1 MLKNVGLRKS
11 VEQPVLDLNFAA
23 SQIGSNA
30 APDSRIDF
38 SRGSNAWFV
47 DSDGLVKKSPH
58 NLITNSETIG
68 GTGWTNRQLGSAT
81 FTITLNHALAPNG
94 TLTATKADFS
104 RDNTA
109 QFVFTEQTA
118 GVSATGLTQGS
129 CYIKAASSSDVGKE
143 VHFWQFINSVG
154 IRNQSIATL
163 TSEWQRF
170 ELVNTHSHTGTINEP
185 FAIGLINN
193 VGSELNVSVLLWGA
207 QLSQHSTPPVDNPY
221 LKTTGSAVYAARLD
235 HDPTW
240 FMSAAQE
247 QNLFTNS
254 EMLNETGST
263 GWTPVRTVVTED
275 STEDPNGNTTA
286 EKVLEDSTASSS
298 HFVRS
303 PDFTTTKGKS
313 YTASAYVKVAAG
325 TDRLFR
331 IAFTGVDSAFSYIYA
346 QFDLQSGSLSFS
358 NADDSSITDV
368 GNGWF
373 RLSVTE
379 TASATADTA
388 EVQLT
393 FVDKAGSASYDGNG
407 TSGFFV
413 WGAQVEVGTSPGT
426 YHRTEGAPYYGPGA
440 TPRGLLVE
448 EARTN
453 LVANS
458 EDFTGSQFVAV
469 RVTNTANSSTAPDGT
484 NTATEVVPNT
494 DNNTHLIRWDDSVT
508 SGTTYTASLFV
519 KQASGDANLRLI
531 FNNTNSAFG
540 FSAADFDLSAG
551 TVNNLSCNSASIEAY
566 GNGWF
571 RCSISETATASATG
585 RIQVNILD
593 SSNNNSYAGDGTTGI
608 FIWGFQIEEGSFPT
622 SYIQT
627 TGTTLTRNADV
638 ATMGPTTGGTELVVN
653 GTFDDGTND
662 WSNFSNRS
670 NLSVSSGQLVV
681 DVTDATKG
689 FVAKALANIPVVPGR
704 RYRLSADLAVN
715 SGNGVSIHIPNA
727 VSPFQLL
734 ANTATVTSGTLTTV
748 TVDFTCPSSVTEV
761 SFMIQ
766 NATPRA
772 TTDEYVVD
780 NASLRE
786 LYPFEQYNPA
796 EGTVVCEWERFG
808 TGSFDRVW
816 ELSDNRGGSINQ
828 NLMGVLTLNNNSIYF
843 IQFQGGSQN
852 LDFQNIG
859 VAQGDKNITAY
870 AYQHNN
876 FHISSSTNGVLGTS
890 FEDTSC
896 PVPAVDTFG
905 IGNPMPFNSNFANS
919 HIKRL
924 TYFSYRLANDV
935 CDSKVTS

>member
-1 MLKNVGLRKS
+1 
-11 VEQPVLDLNFAA
+11 
-23 SQIGSNA
+23 
-30 APDSRIDF
+30 
-38 SRGSNAWFV
+38 
-47 DSDGLVKKSPH
+47 
-58 NLITNSETIG
+58 
-68 GTGWTNRQLGSAT
+68 
-81 FTITLNHALAPNG
+81 
-94 TLTATKADFS
+94 
-104 RDNTA
+104 
-109 QFVFTEQTA
+109 
-118 GVSATGLTQGS
+118 
-129 CYIKAASSSDVGKE
+129 
-143 VHFWQFINSVG
+143 
-154 IRNQSIATL
+154 
-163 TSEWQRF
+163 
-170 ELVNTHSHTGTINEP
+170 
-185 FAIGLINN
+185 
-193 VGSELNVSVLLWGA
+193 
-207 QLSQHSTPPVDNPY
+207 
-221 LKTTGSAVYAARLD
+221 
-235 HDPTW
+235 
-240 FMSAAQE
+240 
-247 QNLFTNS
+247 
-254 EMLNETGST
+254 
-263 GWTPVRTVVTED
+263 
-275 STEDPNGNTTA
+275 
-286 EKVLEDSTASSS
+286 
-298 HFVRS
+298 
-303 PDFTTTKGKS
+303 
-313 YTASAYVKVAAG
+313 
-325 TDRLFR
+325 
-331 IAFTGVDSAFSYIYA
+331 
-346 QFDLQSGSLSFS
+346 
-358 NADDSSITDV
+358 
-368 GNGWF
+368 
-373 RLSVTE
+373 
-379 TASATADTA
+379 
-388 EVQLT
+388 
-393 FVDKAGSASYDGNG
+393 
-407 TSGFFV
+407 
-413 WGAQVEVGTSPGT
+413 
-426 YHRTEGAPYYGPGA
+426 
-440 TPRGLLVE
+440 
-448 EARTN
+448 
-453 LVANS
+453 
-458 EDFTGSQFVAV
+458 
-469 RVTNTANSSTAPDGT
+469 
-484 NTATEVVPNT
+484 
-494 DNNTHLIRWDDSVT
+494 
-508 SGTTYTASLFV
+508 
-519 KQASGDANLRLI
+519 
-531 FNNTNSAFG
+531 
-540 FSAADFDLSAG
+540 
-551 TVNNLSCNSASIEAY
+551 
-566 GNGWF
+566 
-571 RCSISETATASATG
+571 
-585 RIQVNILD
+585 
-593 SSNNNSYAGDGTTGI
+593 
-608 FIWGFQIEEGSFPT
+608 
-622 SYIQT
+622 
-627 TGTTLTRNADV
+627 TRNADV

>member
-638 ATMGPTTGGTELVVN
+638 ATMGPTTGG
-653 GTFDDGTND
+653 
-662 WSNFSNRS
+662 
-670 NLSVSSGQLVV
+670 
-681 DVTDATKG
+681 
-689 FVAKALANIPVVPGR
+689 
-704 RYRLSADLAVN
+704 
-715 SGNGVSIHIPNA
+715 
-727 VSPFQLL
+727 
-734 ANTATVTSGTLTTV
+734 
-748 TVDFTCPSSVTEV
+748 
-761 SFMIQ
+761 
-766 NATPRA
+766 
-772 TTDEYVVD
+772 
-780 NASLRE
+780 
-786 LYPFEQYNPA
+786 
-796 EGTVVCEWERFG
+796 
-808 TGSFDRVW
+808 
-816 ELSDNRGGSINQ
+816 
-828 NLMGVLTLNNNSIYF
+828 
-843 IQFQGGSQN
+843 
-852 LDFQNIG
+852 
-859 VAQGDKNITAY
+859 
-870 AYQHNN
+870 
-876 FHISSSTNGVLGTS
+876 
-890 FEDTSC
+890 
-896 PVPAVDTFG
+896 
-905 IGNPMPFNSNFANS
+905 
-919 HIKRL
+919 
-924 TYFSYRLANDV
+924 
-935 CDSKVTS
+935 